1 MYLLISFLSLEE
13 VMRDYFDV
21 KTDDLLLWKQ
31 LIEGD
36 KNAYSTLFVK
46 YYDDLYA
53 YSLKLTKV
61 EDLSHDIIQE
71 LFVNLWITRH
81 KLKPVSNLK
90 PYLLRC
96 VKNLTIDYSRK
107 SKTIERVN
115 QNIVSEEIVFSQ
127 EDFRISNEETAAQS
141 AKVLALLNSLPSRVR
156 EAIYLRYFTG
166 LDYSEIANVM
176 EINVQTAQNFVHR
189 GIRQMKEVY
198 VVFLSIVPYS
208 I

>member
-1 MYLLISFLSLEE
+1 
-13 VMRDYFDV
+13 MREFSDV

-36 KNAYSTLFVK
+36 KHAYSALFVK
-46 YYDDLYA
+46 FYDNLYA
-53 YSLKLTKV
+53 YSLKLTKE

-71 LFVNLWITRH
+71 LFVNLWVTRH

-96 VKNLTIDYSRK
+96 VKNLIIDYSRK
-107 SKTIERVN
+107 SKTIEKTN
-115 QNIVSEEIVFSQ
+115 QNIIQDEIVFSQ
-127 EDFRISNEETAAQS
+127 EDFRINNEETVAQT
-141 AKVLALLNSLPSRVR
+141 AKVMELLNSLPGRVR

-166 LDYSEIANVM
+166 LDYNEIANVM
-176 EINVQTAQNFVHR
+176 DINVQTAQNFVHR

-198 VVFLSIVPYS
+198 LVFLTIVPYS